1 MDTNNLPQQEI
12 IMNDINLPLS
22 NGETNIKE
30 NNIDEKNANNI
41 DNSQPKL
48 KLKKKVNKLK
58 KPQEDNNIKIEE
70 VQIPDVE
77 IELNNDNQVE
87 ENNNIINNIEENNVE
102 IKNEDDKKE
111 EKNKGYLDDDLED
124 EDNKKL
130 YLRVIKRMEK
140 TYGVPV
146 ISAEIKGEPIEDIEL
161 EENIRPILIGKES
174 KNKKEIPKNN
184 YIDNKYKY
192 NINNNMINN
201 NNIYKNKENNINNFY
216 NIPNNRI
223 NNNIN
228 NNYYNPKRQ
237 YFNSPIYN
245 INNLVNSSNLNYNYL
260 NNMPR
265 NYLNSPGLF
274 NNNINNNDLHK
285 KYYHPSGKN
294 INNINQRIIPNKG
307 SSIHNPR
314 KYSYEKVDK
323 NFKRRLNNKYPI
335 YNPNRI
341 DIGANKFKYKNLKYY
356 NIGNEFP
363 NYANFKT
370 LNQKKYNYPLK
381 RTYYISYNNKYK
393 QNSNLSNSKP
403 SKYKNYFN
411 YNYNSININR
421 SPIVPKPNFKYFKG
435 IKNNNKNSNISNSL
449 MNNNQIYLNNFVNN
463 YKTKNI
469 PLNKSQ
475 NVLKG
480 KNLFYNYT
488 GYQNKNNYG
497 RNDKNLLSVT
507 QDVIG
512 RSNNKLNKTPFHS
525 FNNYHLNFNYS
536 NEDNINNDYNSEI
549 QMPKK
554 EIKFTYY
561 INSRYN

>member
-274 NNNINNNDLHK
+274 NKNLNNNDFHK

-341 DIGANKFKYKNLKYY
+341 DIGANKYKYKNLKYY
-356 NIGNEFP
+356 NIGNDFP

-393 QNSNLSNSKP
+393 QNSNFSNSKP
-403 SKYKNYFN
+403 SKFKNYFN

-421 SPIVPKPNFKYFKG
+421 SPIVPKPNFKHFKG

-463 YKTKNI
+463 YTNKNI

>member
-12 IMNDINLPLS
+12 IINDINLPLS
-22 NGETNIKE
+22 NGENNIKE
-30 NNIDEKNANNI
+30 NNIEEKEENNI
-41 DNSQPKL
+41 DNSKPKL

-58 KPQEDNNIKIEE
+58 NPHDNNNIKNEE
-70 VQIPDVE
+70 VPIPDVE
-77 IELNNDNQVE
+77 IELIDDNNNNE
-87 ENNNIINNIEENNVE
+87 ENNNIINNIEENNTE
-102 IKNEDDKKE
+102 IKNKE
-111 EKNKGYLDDDLED
+111 NKPEENNKGYLDDDLED

-146 ISAEIKGEPIEDIEL
+146 ISAEIKGEPIEDIGL
-161 EENIRPILIGKES
+161 EENIRPILVGKES
-174 KNKKEIPKNN
+174 KNKNEIPKNN
-184 YIDNKYKY
+184 YIDNKIKY

-201 NNIYKNKENNINNFY
+201 NNIYKNKENNNSY

-223 NNNIN
+223 NNHIN
-228 NNYYNPKRQ
+228 NNYYNVKRQ
-237 YFNSPIYN
+237 YINSPIYN
-245 INNLVNSSNLNYNYL
+245 INNLVYSQNLNYNYL

-265 NYLNSPGLF
+265 NYV
-274 NNNINNNDLHK
+274 NNPRPYSKNINNNDLNRK
-285 KYYHPSGKN
+285 SYHWTGKS
-294 INNINQRIIPNKG
+294 INNINQRIIPNRG
-307 SSIHNPR
+307 SSIHKPR
-314 KYSYEKVDK
+314 KFSYEKVDK
-323 NFKRRLNNKYPI
+323 NCKKRLNNKYPV

-341 DIGANKFKYKNLKYY
+341 DIGINKFKYKNLKYY
-356 NIGNEFP
+356 NIGNDFP
-363 NYANFKT
+363 NYADFKT

-393 QNSNLSNSKP
+393 QNSNFSNSKP
-403 SKYKNYFN
+403 SKYRNYFN
-411 YNYNSININR
+411 YNSITINK
-421 SPIVPKPNFKYFKG
+421 SPIVPKPNFKDFNR
-435 IKNNNKNSNISNSL
+435 IKNNNKNYNISNPL

-463 YKTKNI
+463 YKNKNI

-475 NVLKG
+475 NILKG

-488 GYQNKNNYG
+488 GNLNKNNYG
-497 RNDKNLLSVT
+497 RNDKNLLSLT

-512 RSNNKLNKTPFHS
+512 RSNNKLNKTPFRS
-525 FNNYHLNFNYS
+525 YNNYHLNFNYS

-549 QMPKK
+549 QMPMK

>member
-70 VQIPDVE
+70 VPIPDVE
-77 IELNNDNQVE
+77 IEINNDNKVE
-87 ENNNIINNIEENNVE
+87 ENNSIINNIEENNVE
-102 IKNEDDKKE
+102 IKNEENKKE

-201 NNIYKNKENNINNFY
+201 NNIYKNKENNINNSY

-223 NNNIN
+223 TNNIN

-274 NNNINNNDLHK
+274 NKNINNNDLHK
-285 KYYHPSGKN
+285 TYYHPSGKN

-370 LNQKKYNYPLK
+370 LNQK
-381 RTYYISYNNKYK
+381 
-393 QNSNLSNSKP
+393 
-403 SKYKNYFN
+403 
-411 YNYNSININR
+411 NI
-421 SPIVPKPNFKYFKG
+421 I
-435 IKNNNKNSNISNSL
+435 IL
-449 MNNNQIYLNNFVNN
+449 
-463 YKTKNI
+463 
-469 PLNKSQ
+469 
-475 NVLKG
+475 
-480 KNLFYNYT
+480 
-488 GYQNKNNYG
+488 
-497 RNDKNLLSVT
+497 
-507 QDVIG
+507 
-512 RSNNKLNKTPFHS
+512 
-525 FNNYHLNFNYS
+525 
-536 NEDNINNDYNSEI
+536 
-549 QMPKK
+549 
-554 EIKFTYY
+554 
-561 INSRYN
+561 

>member
-70 VQIPDVE
+70 VPIPDVE
-77 IELNNDNQVE
+77 IEINNDNKVE

-102 IKNEDDKKE
+102 IKNEENKKE

-192 NINNNMINN
+192 NNNMINI
-201 NNIYKNKENNINNFY
+201 NNIYKNKENNINNSY

-223 NNNIN
+223 TNNIN

-274 NNNINNNDLHK
+274 NKNINNNDFHK

-393 QNSNLSNSKP
+393 QNSNFSNSKP
-403 SKYKNYFN
+403 SKYRNYFN
-411 YNYNSININR
+411 YNYNSISITR
-421 SPIVPKPNFKYFKG
+421 SPIVPKPNFKYFNR
-435 IKNNNKNSNISNSL
+435 IKNNNKNYNIPNPL

-463 YKTKNI
+463 YKNKNI

-475 NVLKG
+475 NILKG

-488 GYQNKNNYG
+488 GNSNKNNYG
-497 RNDKNLLSVT
+497 RNDKNLLSLT

-525 FNNYHLNFNYS
+525 YNNYHLNFNYS

-549 QMPKK
+549 QMPMK